1 MLQGFI
7 VAELGGIK
15 STDSRLDVADIESFH
30 AFSETVLLCISAKK
44 CGNNIHRVPERWEG
58 FVALR
63 ESMFC

>member
-30 AFSETVLLCISAKK
+30 AFSETVLLCLSAKK
-44 CGNNIHRVPERWEG
+44 CGNNIPDRWEG
-58 FVALR
+58 YVALR